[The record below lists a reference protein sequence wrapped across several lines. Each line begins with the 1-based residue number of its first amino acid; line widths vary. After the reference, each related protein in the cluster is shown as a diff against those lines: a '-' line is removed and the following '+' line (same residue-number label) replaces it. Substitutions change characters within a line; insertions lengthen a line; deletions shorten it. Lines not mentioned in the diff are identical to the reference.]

1 MQVMKPL
8 GAQWIID
15 FFYYVQSNP
24 DIVRNGFQVAGIT
37 EVCNIE

>member
-15 FFYYVQSNP
+15 FYMQPNL
-24 DIVRNGFQVAGIT
+24 DIVRNGFRVAGIT